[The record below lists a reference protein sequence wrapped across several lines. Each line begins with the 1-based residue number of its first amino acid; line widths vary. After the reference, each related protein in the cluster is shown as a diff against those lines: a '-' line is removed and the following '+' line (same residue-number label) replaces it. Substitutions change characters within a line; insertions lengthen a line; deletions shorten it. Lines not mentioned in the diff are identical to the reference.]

1 MAKQHLEVERTY
13 DVPPDSTIPAALGPA
28 VRRDELLAVY
38 WDTSDLAL
46 QRHRISLRRRSGG
59 KDAGWHLKLPAGQAR
74 LELQVLGEGDDVVP
88 HELSALVRAAAR
100 GAELVPVA
108 RLATIR
114 TVHPVLDDD
123 GRILVEV
130 VDDDVHA
137 QALLSDRQLQWR
149 EWEAELVAGDTA
161 ALDAVD
167 VRLRAAGG
175 QRSATPSKVGRLLQG
190 GPVAGPVLRRSAQAS
205 EVVRAHLYAQRD
217 ELVRRDPQVRLDAPD
232 AVHKMRV
239 ATRRL
244 RSALHTFRSLVDPA
258 TAAAL
263 SDELRWLAGVLGAAR
278 DAEVM
283 RMRLSDLLATE
294 PADLVVGPVVETVN
308 QELSGRYLVAHAQV
322 VQALDGQRY
331 VDLLRALDSLVDV
344 PGTAEAHGTARDVLP
359 RLVRR
364 RDRRLRK
371 ALHAA
376 DKATDAQARDLQ
388 LHEARKQ
395 AKATRYAAEAVQPP
409 FTGAAQRY
417 AATVTALQEVLGEHQ
432 DSVVT
437 REVLRELGAASTRS
451 GRNGFT
457 LGRLHALEQ
466 FRAAAGSD
474 LTEARR
480 AFDRHRVRTW
490 LG

>member
-1 MAKQHLEVERTY
+1 
-13 DVPPDSTIPAALGPA
+13 
-28 VRRDELLAVY
+28 
-38 WDTSDLAL
+38 
-46 QRHRISLRRRSGG
+46 
-59 KDAGWHLKLPAGQAR
+59 
-74 LELQVLGEGDDVVP
+74 
-88 HELSALVRAAAR
+88 
-100 GAELVPVA
+100 
-108 RLATIR
+108 
-114 TVHPVLDDD
+114 
-123 GRILVEV
+123 
-130 VDDDVHA
+130 
-137 QALLSDRQLQWR
+137 
-149 EWEAELVAGDTA
+149 
-161 ALDAVD
+161 
-167 VRLRAAGG
+167 
-175 QRSATPSKVGRLLQG
+175 
-190 GPVAGPVLRRSAQAS
+190 
-205 EVVRAHLYAQRD
+205 
-217 ELVRRDPQVRLDAPD
+217 
-232 AVHKMRV
+232 
-239 ATRRL
+239 
-244 RSALHTFRSLVDPA
+244 
-258 TAAAL
+258 
-263 SDELRWLAGVLGAAR
+263 
-278 DAEVM
+278 
-283 RMRLSDLLATE
+283 MRLSDLLATE
-294 PADLVVGPVVETVN
+294 PADLVVGPVVETVD

-417 AATVTALQEVLGEHQ
+417 AATVTTLQEVLGEHQ

-474 LTEARR
+474 LSEARR

>member
-1 MAKQHLEVERTY
+1 MSC
-13 DVPPDSTIPAALGPA
+13 DGWPAC
-28 VRRDELLAVY
+28 
-38 WDTSDLAL
+38 W
-46 QRHRISLRRRSGG
+46 
-59 KDAGWHLKLPAGQAR
+59 
-74 LELQVLGEGDDVVP
+74 
-88 HELSALVRAAAR
+88 
-100 GAELVPVA
+100 
-108 RLATIR
+108 
-114 TVHPVLDDD
+114 
-123 GRILVEV
+123 
-130 VDDDVHA
+130 
-137 QALLSDRQLQWR
+137 
-149 EWEAELVAGDTA
+149 
-161 ALDAVD
+161 
-167 VRLRAAGG
+167 
-175 QRSATPSKVGRLLQG
+175 
-190 GPVAGPVLRRSAQAS
+190 
-205 EVVRAHLYAQRD
+205 
-217 ELVRRDPQVRLDAPD
+217 
-232 AVHKMRV
+232 
-239 ATRRL
+239 
-244 RSALHTFRSLVDPA
+244 
-258 TAAAL
+258 
-263 SDELRWLAGVLGAAR
+263 GAAR

-294 PADLVVGPVVETVN
+294 PADLVVGPVVETVD

-417 AATVTALQEVLGEHQ
+417 AATVTTLQEVLGEHQ

-474 LTEARR
+474 LSEARR